1 MSKRKIAES
10 LNIRIRTGDFQHIE
24 MVKYA
29 EEEIE
34 YQDETQLNERIDHL
48 NKKINTQMKKSVE
61 YLQEKY
67 WGITNER

>member
-1 MSKRKIAES
+1 MKTKISKTISIKKKTAQYES
-10 LNIRIRTGDFQHIE
+10 IDVTVGF
-24 MVKYA
+24 